1 MRTAWNIVVASF
13 LTMEVQTDKGK
24 KNKEEEEERQVL
36 WMRCERKRGPES
48 KMKRTIRR
56 SG

>member
-1 MRTAWNIVVASF
+1 MAWNVVVASF
-13 LTMEVQTDKGK
+13 LTTEVQTDKKK

-36 WMRCERKRGPES
+36 EMRCERKRGPES

>member
-1 MRTAWNIVVASF
+1 MR
-13 LTMEVQTDKGK
+13 KR
-24 KNKEEEEERQVL
+24 NKEEEEERQVL
-36 WMRCERKRGPES
+36 ERKRGPES

>member
-1 MRTAWNIVVASF
+1 MLLPLF
-13 LTMEVQTDKGK
+13 LRRKYRRIRE

-36 WMRCERKRGPES
+36 EMRCERKRGPES